1 MIKGITEY
9 SLIIFSEGWSG
20 RVGVGFAPRGI
31 DGSTLLI
38 EVPGKG
44 NNSSND
50 FSGSTFLVARV
61 EKGAGL
67 VKGRNFVFSANLLLN
82 SSILACKSW
91 IFLLR
96 FCCDFLS
103 YVLFDQVFETLDRV
117 SNSKQIKRIKGII
130 RKLNKREQKL
140 LESDKKS
147 YKCLFF
153 RRIGCFKIN
162 KLTLENPF
170 SYI

>member
-1 MIKGITEY
+1 MTRGITEY

-20 RVGVGFAPRGI
+20 RVGVVFDRRGI
-31 DGSTLLI
+31 GGSTLLI

-67 VKGRNFVFSANLLLN
+67 VKGRFFVFSANLLLN
-82 SSILACKSW
+82 ASILTCRSW

-103 YVLFDQVFETLDRV
+103 YVLYDQACEILNKP
-117 SNSKQIKRIKGII
+117 SNSKQ
-130 RKLNKREQKL
+130 
-140 LESDKKS
+140 
-147 YKCLFF
+147 
-153 RRIGCFKIN
+153 
-162 KLTLENPF
+162 
-170 SYI
+170 